1 MLYIFELFS
10 TAPPPPKS
18 YKVKDIH
25 VKEGF
30 TSRITLDAGF
40 LQGVVEGVYDI
51 YDTRLTI
58 ENKMADFHVATVDVR
73 HENIHATE
81 STAEMEFGYMYECK
95 IKVRLSLVLAL
106 NLFYIK
112 LSGIFCH
119 SQLSI

>member
-73 HENIHATE
+73 HENIQQQ
-81 STAEMEFGYMYECK
+81 
-95 IKVRLSLVLAL
+95 
-106 NLFYIK
+106 
-112 LSGIFCH
+112 
-119 SQLSI
+119 SQLLKWNLAICMNVKSK